1 MKLEGLN
8 VLLTLDFDTSEFALL
23 IYLKLLLLEF
33 KFRNINKHQSHTRP
47 QIYIYIYICNISC
60 IRTYGNDI
68 KWRNIV
74 WVKFWEKLPIFPD
87 IFGQSTLVKGQS
99 TRAWGGQ
106 CGRAIVKL
114 KNAFDFCSEG
124 DLNPKQKA

>member
-1 MKLEGLN
+1 ME
-8 VLLTLDFDTSEFALL
+8 T
-23 IYLKLLLLEF
+23 
-33 KFRNINKHQSHTRP
+33 
-47 QIYIYIYICNISC
+47 ISSGE
-60 IRTYGNDI
+60 ISFGWNFEKNRQ
-68 KWRNIV
+68 
-74 WVKFWEKLPIFPD
+74 KLPIFPD
-87 IFGQSTLVKGQS
+87 IFGQSTRVKGQS